1 MVTPRNSVLS
11 VLSAEILSLLVS
23 GTKWLTASLNS
34 TSCHPQHGALYLKQ
48 QQSVHCGHYC
58 KPAPSTK
65 LPLSNNLHHDMSITV
80 IQTICLSV
88 MQTLMDP
95 ERRATY
101 DALAGFSANSIN
113 PFADATL
120 PADQVR

>member
-1 MVTPRNSVLS
+1 MADSIPQQHIVPPTTWSTLPQAATVC
-11 VLSAEILSLLVS
+11 SLR
-23 GTKWLTASLNS
+23 
-34 TSCHPQHGALYLKQ
+34 
-48 QQSVHCGHYC
+48 HYC